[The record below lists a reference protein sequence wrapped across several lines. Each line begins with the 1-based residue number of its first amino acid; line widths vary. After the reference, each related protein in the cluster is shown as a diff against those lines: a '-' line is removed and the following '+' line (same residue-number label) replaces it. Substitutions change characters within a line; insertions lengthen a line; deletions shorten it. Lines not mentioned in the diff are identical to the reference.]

1 MMLYSFDA
9 DLKEYYNLH
18 FSTIT
23 LKKNYKNRKKISI
36 CKMRLSEVLW
46 PSMDR
51 LLDLWVLIREGNNFT
66 FVSIDLTLN
75 VEHDQ
80 PKTVIFLF
88 LCH

>member
-1 MMLYSFDA
+1 
-9 DLKEYYNLH
+9 
-18 FSTIT
+18 
-23 LKKNYKNRKKISI
+23 
-36 CKMRLSEVLW
+36 MRLSEVLW

-80 PKTVIFLF
+80 PKTVIQNP
-88 LCH
+88 